1 MEIGKVQDIGI
12 KGAIIIFLLT
22 LSYKCYR
29 ARVET
34 ETSATCCKSCTSVVR
49 TYNNGNNR
57 IAPNIV

>member
-1 MEIGKVQDIGI
+1 MEIEKVQDIGI

-34 ETSATCCKSCTSVVR
+34 ETR
-49 TYNNGNNR
+49 TT
-57 IAPNIV
+57 